1 MRKNLRML
9 LLALTVLVVPA
20 ANAIDMNCF
29 PGEFK
34 YDVRI
39 RAWNCVFA
47 VDDPHCL
54 VCYAVV
60 TVEG

>member
-1 MRKNLRML
+1 MRKSLRLL

-29 PGEFK
+29 PGTFGYYVNVGWRCEFQP
-34 YDVRI
+34 DGTQ
-39 RAWNCVFA
+39 
-47 VDDPHCL
+47 CL
-54 VCYAVV
+54 VCYAAI